1 MSYLEID
8 NLTKQFGTT
17 TAVDHFNLRVEQG
30 EMVALLGGSGC
41 GKTTIL
47 RMIAGFLEPT
57 EGSIRINGKVMNEI
71 PPYKRNVAIFFQN
84 YALFPHLTVY
94 NNIAYGLKQKKLPKA
109 EIQKKV
115 NDFVRLVRL
124 EGLEKRYPR
133 ELSGGQQQRVALA
146 RALVMEPAVLLLD
159 EPLSNLD
166 AKLRIEM
173 QVEIRQLQKKLNVTT
188 IIVTHDQEEAVSL
201 ADKILVMSEGHL
213 LQEGD
218 PREVFN
224 YPANPFLADF
234 MGFTNFIYG
243 TLSDVKDGRYY
254 IRVRGRDEMLVT
266 GGNAPLDLSAGD
278 SVVAAIRPGN
288 VAMAAEAGNDKAGNT
303 FSGRVSAV
311 TYKGNISQVDIQEA
325 FDTPLHMHCADYAG
339 PVEGGKV
346 SVYLPPEKLLIY
358 RAG

>member
-8 NLTKQFGTT
+8 NLTKQFGAT
-17 TAVDHFNLRVEQG
+17 TAVDHFNLHVEQG

-57 EGSIRINGKVMNEI
+57 EGSIRINGRTMNEI

-94 NNIAYGLKQKKLPKA
+94 NNIAYGLKQKKMPKA

-115 NDFVRLVRL
+115 ADFVHLVRL

-146 RALVMEPAVLLLD
+146 RALVMEPSVLLLD

-224 YPANPFLADF
+224 YPASPFLADF

-243 TLSDVKDGRYY
+243 TLQEVKDGKYY
-254 IRVRGRDEMLVT
+254 ISARKTGEMLVA
-266 GGNAPLDLSAGD
+266 GGNAPADLKTGD

-288 VAMAAEAGNDKAGNT
+288 VAGVSGRQDDRKENIYT
-303 FSGRVSAV
+303 GRVSAV
-311 TYKGNISQVDIQEA
+311 TYKGNISQVDILEA
-325 FDTPLHMHCADYAG
+325 FDTPLHMHCADYTG
-339 PVEGGKV
+339 PMDGGEV
-346 SVYLPPEKLLIY
+346 TVYLPPEKLLIY
-358 RAG
+358 KA